1 MTNLTSL
8 TTVGFSDTD
17 LGIREPFAVGCPK
30 LQTLNIDNSQYRF
43 IDGGL
48 YYWSSKEW
56 LLRFYCPGVKNS
68 VLNIPSWRAGVE
80 NACNLNEN
88 PYLKTL
94 NLHENCSRFPSA
106 VPQQLEA
113 IHVAAGN
120 THAFSQDGVLFEKSS
135 GGEYTS
141 SVYSPG
147 KRDKSFTVPE
157 NVTLTTSSAYLIP
170 NPYLETL
177 RIPKSSTVGSTSSV
191 FLYNTTFP
199 NLKTVYF
206 EDGSS
211 LISYVQS
218 HFTGTLIVY

>member
-80 NACNLNEN
+80 TACNLNEN

-141 SVYSPG
+141 SVYPPG
-147 KRDKSFTVPE
+147 KRDKSFTVPDHVQRLFDSKSVPG
-157 NVTLTTSSAYLIP
+157 NTAYSKKQHGRQHFVRIFVQHHFSEFKNGLFRRWLQSDLLCAVAF
-170 NPYLETL
+170 YGYFDCLL
-177 RIPKSSTVGSTSSV
+177 R
-191 FLYNTTFP
+191 
-199 NLKTVYF
+199 
-206 EDGSS
+206 
-211 LISYVQS
+211 
-218 HFTGTLIVY
+218 